1 MTRKIQFN
9 DKLFRYLHI
18 EYIWATNEMKKIV
31 IHPSY
36 VT

>member
-1 MTRKIQFN
+1 MTREIQFN

-18 EYIWATNEMKKIV
+18 EYIWPTIEMKKIV